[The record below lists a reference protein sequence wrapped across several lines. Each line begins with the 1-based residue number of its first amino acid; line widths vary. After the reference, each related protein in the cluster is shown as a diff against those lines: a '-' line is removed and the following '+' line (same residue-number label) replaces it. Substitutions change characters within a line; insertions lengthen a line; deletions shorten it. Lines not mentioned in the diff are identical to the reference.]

1 MTSHDHA
8 VMIERVLRG
17 VQRPSLRQRD
27 LSGEV
32 MAAIDGIV
40 VRSTEIGSDI
50 SACVEWLEA
59 FLDNLMF
66 GQKD

>member
-1 MTSHDHA
+1 MTNHERA
-8 VMIERVLRG
+8 EFIERVLRG

-59 FLDNLMF
+59 YLTALV
-66 GQKD
+66 QEKP

>member
-1 MTSHDHA
+1 MTNHERA
-8 VMIERVLRG
+8 EFIERVLRG
-17 VQRPSLRQRD
+17 VQRPSLRQRE

-40 VRSTEIGSDI
+40 VRSTEVGSDI
-50 SACVEWLEA
+50 SACIEWLEA